1 MRDQDK
7 KLNLKKLPLILCGA
21 LLLSTLAQADTLPL
35 GHETHTAKAKD
46 KGMIESL
53 TGYKYNDTT
62 FMRSLGIKAG
72 GWTEIGA
79 NYNPGNNTHGSGANA
94 PVTFNDEPNSFN
106 LHQVYGYIERE
117 VNRNTTNALSF
128 GFRADLLY
136 GTDARFTSATNFD
149 SNILNHN
156 DPSNPNGDRKLVFP
170 QAYVDIYMPIGNG
183 LVASVGHFYTIIG
196 YEVVPAAGNFFMS
209 HAYTMQYGEPFTHT
223 GVMLTYPLNDNI
235 EIKGGVV
242 SGWDAHFKQPANF
255 LGSVA
260 YTTDNEQTTL
270 TSSLITGDVNTNN
283 GGGGGL
289 VPNNNHNRTLY
300 SLVLEHSFT
309 EKLHYVLQHDM
320 GIEESF
326 STISSSQKAAKWYG
340 LNQYVFYDLTH
351 ELAAGLRMEWFRDE
365 EGVRVLQNGLSENY
379 IGVTAGLNYKP
390 IAGLT
395 VRPEVRYD
403 RSTNNR
409 AYDNLKD
416 NDQILM
422 SLSGIFRF

>member
-1 MRDQDK
+1 MQSKDK
-7 KLNLKKLPLILCGA
+7 KLTLKKLPLAVCGVF
-21 LLLSTLAQADTLPL
+21 LLASSYTHAGDFSPLYHPGNDTGL
-35 GHETHTAKAKD
+35 
-46 KGMIESL
+46 IESV
-53 TGYKYNDTT
+53 TGYKYNESN
-62 FMRSLGIKAG
+62 FMQSLGIKAG

-79 NYNPGNNTHGSGANA
+79 NINAGDRSHNRGGNA
-94 PVTFNDEPNSFN
+94 PVTFNDQPNSFN

-149 SNILNHN
+149 SNVLGHT
-156 DPSNPNGDRKLVFP
+156 DPSNPHGDRKLVFP

-223 GVMLTYPLNDNI
+223 GAMLTYPLNDNI
-235 EIKGGVV
+235 ELKGGVV

-260 YTTDNEQTTL
+260 YTTDNEQTSITG
-270 TSSLITGDVNTNN
+270 SLITGDVNTNY

-300 SLVLEHSFT
+300 SVVLEHSFT
-309 EKLHYVLQHDM
+309 ERLHYVLQHDL
-320 GIEESF
+320 GIEENT
-326 STISSSQKAAKWYG
+326 STSQAAKWYG
-340 LNQYVFYDLTH
+340 LNQYMFYDIAHNLG
-351 ELAAGLRMEWFRDE
+351 AGIRMEWFRDE
-365 EGVRVLQNGLSENY
+365 DGVRVQGNGISENY
-379 IGVTAGLNYKP
+379 IGVTGGLNYRP
-390 IAGLT
+390 IAGFTL
-395 VRPEVRYD
+395 RPEVRYD
-403 RSTNNR
+403 VSTNQK
-409 AYDNLKD
+409 AYDGGTD
-416 NDQILM
+416 DDQFLAT
-422 SLSGIFRF
+422 LSGIFRF